1 MSIIDKELYKEI
13 GKQLKEKRE
22 AMGYSLDTLTE
33 LIGGIKT
40 KSTLK
45 RYEDGNSRIE
55 IDVLELICDK
65 LGLRYQDVVQRA
77 KDIIANSGD
86 ESFIAPIPSFKQIPL
101 YSLISCGTGLFVD
114 DNIEDYIAIPD
125 KYLKPNKEYFANTAR
140 GDSMIGKG
148 IKDND
153 VLVFEKTTAIENG
166 EIGAFCID
174 NSEAVCKTFRKLPSG
189 LILLE
194 SANPNY
200 EPIEVDVNDECFR
213 VVGKYKFKFSVEQE

>member
-1 MSIIDKELYKEI
+1 MKKIIIGEMIRNLRERFKLNQDELGKKINVSGKTISSWEI
-13 GKQLKEKRE
+13 GRTEPN
-22 AMGYSLDTLTE
+22 MGYVQALADIFGVTTDQ
-33 LIGGIKT
+33 LIYG
-40 KSTLK
+40 ST
-45 RYEDGNSRIE
+45 DGNDS
-55 IDVLELICDK
+55 LL
-65 LGLRYQDVVQRA
+65 
-77 KDIIANSGD
+77 S
-86 ESFIAPIPSFKQIPL
+86 SFKQIPL

-125 KYLKPNKEYFANTAR
+125 KYLRPNKEYFANTAR